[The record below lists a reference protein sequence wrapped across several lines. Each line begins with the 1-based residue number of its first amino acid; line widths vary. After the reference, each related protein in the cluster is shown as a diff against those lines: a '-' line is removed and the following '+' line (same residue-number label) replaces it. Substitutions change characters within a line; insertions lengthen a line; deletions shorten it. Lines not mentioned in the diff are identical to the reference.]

1 MPTLRE
7 QAVARVEGFLKSYD
21 EQDVAELLA
30 DVLHYCES
38 KAPDLWYCNVLDQAR
53 AYVDEELSFDEEY
66 KNA

>member
-30 DVLHYCES
+30 DVLHY
-38 KAPDLWYCNVLDQAR
+38 ADVQGIDLDQALDQAR
-53 AYVDEELSFDEEY
+53 AYVDEELSFDEENP
-66 KNA
+66 NA